1 MASYG
6 TTTKGSFGIRF
17 FKPGKL
23 LFPTIVLLILL
34 IDGFSE
40 NFSLQPAAFS
50 NSDSSYCCGYFPPAT
65 PFISLTV
72 IEGQLAA
79 KAVVL
84 KPATR
89 KETTTIFINIFF
101 IFTSVN

>member
-1 MASYG
+1 
-6 TTTKGSFGIRF
+6 
-17 FKPGKL
+17 
-23 LFPTIVLLILL
+23 
-34 IDGFSE
+34 
-40 NFSLQPAAFS
+40 
-50 NSDSSYCCGYFPPAT
+50 
-65 PFISLTV
+65 V

-101 IFTSVN
+101 IFTSVNKYSIIYYLISILNRSKLDLKLNSISN